1 MADCC
6 YWFLPKVGTTSVS
19 TILIGSWQ
27 NGMSLFCL
35 PTALKWI
42 SIGQIQRWPTCHFHI
57 WKEEM
62 SVIQEHLS
70 ITGLVKKIAVKNGVL
85 NAHFRNLLMTIWN
98 VNIKVAVAKWLQKHY
113 FDAEYTIRQ
122 LPTDDQHAKDGFCG
136 KTLEMRYFSLIHYR
150 AIFSRC
156 WDCDIR
162 LNSLNCITNVHFKP
176 TFINCGRSTP

>member
-1 MADCC
+1 MPSIGTCSEISITRTNVARLRPKMADCC

-70 ITGLVKKIAVKNGVL
+70 ITGLVKKNSSQ
-85 NAHFRNLLMTIWN
+85 
-98 VNIKVAVAKWLQKHY
+98 KWHTKCA
-113 FDAEYTIRQ
+113 FSQ
-122 LPTDDQHAKDGFCG
+122 LTRGDLERKYQGSCCQMAS
-136 KTLEMRYFSLIHYR
+136 KTLFWCRIYNKATANWQPTCQRWLLWKTTGN
-150 AIFSRC
+150 AIF
-156 WDCDIR
+156 
-162 LNSLNCITNVHFKP
+162 
-176 TFINCGRSTP
+176 